1 MSYKLIVTDM
11 DGTLLGSDHQ
21 ITDENKIALSKALS
35 NGINV
40 AVATGRWYDSA
51 KLHTEFLEKR
61 IPIIAC
67 NGALIRHEDKVIY
80 SNYMDTDIC
89 LEIIDILEKHEVY
102 YQCYADE
109 ALYCK
114 EMKAENKRYQEL
126 HDKMKKEMNLVF
138 KHDLR
143 DEVLNN
149 NILKM
154 IVFEEENKELLKNI
168 EKELKCVKGIEIT
181 TSGPNNIEIMN
192 EGVNKGKAVSILC
205 DYLDV
210 NKNETVALGD
220 SYNDLSML
228 EYVGMGVAMD
238 NADDFIKSKANYI
251 TDRNDNSG
259 VAKAIYNI
267 VGI

>member
-1 MSYKLIVTDM
+1 MNYKLIVTDM

-21 ITDENKIALSKALS
+21 ITDENKIALTKAL
-35 NGINV
+35 NKGINV

-51 KLHTEFLEKR
+51 KLHTEFLESR

-67 NGALIRHEDKVIY
+67 NGALIRYEDKVIY
-80 SNYMDTDIC
+80 SNYMDTNVC
-89 LEIIDILEKHEVY
+89 LDIIDILEKYEVY
-102 YQCYADE
+102 YQCYADD

-114 EMKAENKRYQEL
+114 KMDKENKRYQEL
-126 HDKMKKEMNLVF
+126 HDKMKKEMNLIF
-138 KHDLR
+138 KTNLK
-143 DEVLNN
+143 ENVINN

-154 IVFEEENKELLKNI
+154 IVFEEDNKELLRNI
-168 EKELKCVKGIEIT
+168 EKDLINLKGIELT

-192 EGVNKGKAVSILC
+192 EGVSKGKAVSILC
-205 DYLDV
+205 NYLDV
-210 NKNETVALGD
+210 NKDETVAFGD

-238 NADDFIKSKANYI
+238 NADDFIKSKANYV
-251 TDRNDNSG
+251 TEKNDNSG
-259 VAKAIYNI
+259 VAKALYNI